1 MALNPAFWEG
11 VPFWGRSLLCYQCLA
26 VLTAQ
31 GPKKNRKVLRFSK
44 QKHEVRISLRCS
56 TRKSKCRQEL
66 HELKDQPLSCIHF
79 NGCHFA
85 VMTQRLRLRDGK
97 VNRNS
102 RGFLLSEE
110 LLVCIYIY
118 IHINAYTYYM
128 HIYIRNVCLYVKSTK
143 YIISIYTHTWIL
155 LYTQIKYIICIY
167 SNPSPKKTLGSH
179 GPKGWVSPTS

>member
-1 MALNPAFWEG
+1 MLSMSCSPH
-11 VPFWGRSLLCYQCLA
+11 S
-26 VLTAQ
+26 T
-31 GPKKNRKVLRFSK
+31 GPKKESK
-44 QKHEVRISLRCS
+44 SAEILKTKTWSSNFFAMQYTKIQMS
-56 TRKSKCRQEL
+56 TRTSWVERPTSQL
-66 HELKDQPLSCIHF
+66 HPLQWMPF
-79 NGCHFA
+79 
-85 VMTQRLRLRDGK
+85 
-97 VNRNS
+97 
-102 RGFLLSEE
+102 RGHDTAPAAKRWKGQQKFTWIF
-110 LLVCIYIY
+110 VVRGVARVYIY